1 MVNAADIIP
10 QIDYVRLKSLDDKV
24 AFRDLSLRL
33 ALNVGLIC
41 LMFHFSHQQYSL
53 LLITW
58 YIYSSQFHFWGYA
71 GIGHEALH
79 DRVFSHRPLN
89 AVLYTFCS
97 ALTWNNGAMFR
108 KAHLLHHRE
117 TFSERDTEA
126 LSEQNWRVADVIAYL
141 FIDFR
146 LMFRRLFYALVNAAG
161 YYPNLTPLE
170 PDYKKAAQKN
180 IVFNSLFYS
189 VLGAMTG
196 DLLVTTLLFSAPFTA
211 SLLNKVLA
219 KAQHHHLGEFR
230 EEGPLSHSRT
240 LRLPRWLTFL
250 YANMNFH
257 AEHHLFPAVP
267 YYNLPRLHAALVEQN
282 HIVSVSLRDFMSLWW
297 GRV

>member
-1 MVNAADIIP
+1 
-10 QIDYVRLKSLDDKV
+10 
-24 AFRDLSLRL
+24 
-33 ALNVGLIC
+33 
-41 LMFHFSHQQYSL
+41 
-53 LLITW
+53 
-58 YIYSSQFHFWGYA
+58 
-71 GIGHEALH
+71 
-79 DRVFSHRPLN
+79 RPLN

-97 ALTWNNGAMFR
+97 VLTWNNGAMFR

-126 LSEQNWRVADVIAYL
+126 LSEQNWRVADVLAYM

-170 PDYKKAAQKN
+170 PEYKKAAQKN

-196 DLLVTTLLFSAPFTA
+196 DLLVTILLFAAPFTA

-219 KAQHHHLGEFR
+219 KAQHHQLGEFR

-267 YYNLPRLHAALVEQN
+267 YYNLPRLHATLVEQN

>member
-1 MVNAADIIP
+1 MGNTAEIIA
-10 QIDYVRLKSLDDKV
+10 QIDYVRLKSLDDWV
-24 AFRDLSLRL
+24 AFTDLSLRL
-33 ALNVGLIC
+33 ALNIGLIC
-41 LMFHFSHQQYSL
+41 LMFHFSHQQFPL
-53 LLITW
+53 LLVTW

-79 DRVFSHRPLN
+79 DRVFSYRPLN

-126 LSEQNWRVADVIAYL
+126 LSEQNWRFADVLAYL

-146 LMFRRLFYALVNAAG
+146 LMSRRLSYALVNAAG
-161 YYPNLTPLE
+161 YYPNFTPLE
-170 PDYKKAAQKN
+170 PEYRKAAQKN
-180 IVFNSLFYS
+180 ILCNTLFYA

-196 DLLVTTLLFSAPFTA
+196 DLLVTSLLFVAPFTA
-211 SLLNKVLA
+211 SLLNKILA
-219 KAQHHHLGEFR
+219 KAQHHQLGEFR

-240 LRLPRWLTFL
+240 LTLPRWLTFL

-282 HIVSVSLRDFMSLWW
+282 HIVPVSFRDYMSSWW
-297 GRV
+297 GRG